1 MGKKLLIILLLIVP
15 LFNLTQKVNADINN
29 YSKALPKKQM
39 NVIDLSVTYW
49 PQIAFLTLGVSFL
62 IGEIYKSRLKI
73 KETKNLYFYNNAL
86 KAIDEYKN
94 SYFKYYTAMKE
105 LPRMDVFDGKISGK
119 ELDLLTTSY
128 LRELQS
134 RDLTIKLYLDKEL
147 YDKFNVV
154 TKQSEDLGDTLF
166 RIIAYDKS
174 KSIDKGNEYDK
185 SKSID
190 NDNEYDES
198 KFINMDNK
206 YDKALRKF
214 QKDTDELIYVAFEA
228 SKKHMR

>member
-1 MGKKLLIILLLIVP
+1 MGRKLFIILLLIVP
-15 LFNLTQKVNADINN
+15 IFNLTQKVNADINN
-29 YSKALPKKQM
+29 YSNKNNYSKALPQKQM

-49 PQIAFLTLGVSFL
+49 PQIAFLILGVSFL

-73 KETKNLYFYNNAL
+73 KETKKLYFYNNAL

-105 LPRMDVFDGKISGK
+105 LPRMDVFGGKISGK

-147 YDKFNVV
+147 YDRFNVV
-154 TKQSEDLGDTLF
+154 TKQSEDLDNTLF
-166 RIIAYDKS
+166 RIVSYNMS
-174 KSIDKGNEYDK
+174 ESIDK
-185 SKSID
+185 D
-190 NDNEYDES
+190 NR
-198 KFINMDNK
+198 
-206 YDKALRKF
+206 YDKALKKF
-214 QKDTDELIYVAFEA
+214 QKDTDELIYIAFEA
-228 SKKHMR
+228 SKKYMR